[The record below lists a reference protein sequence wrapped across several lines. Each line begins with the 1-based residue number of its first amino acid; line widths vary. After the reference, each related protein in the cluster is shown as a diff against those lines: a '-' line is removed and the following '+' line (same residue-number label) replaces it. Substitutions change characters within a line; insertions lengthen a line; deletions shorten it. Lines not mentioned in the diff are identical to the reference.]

1 MLTGSEFP
9 LRPRRFMILVQIK
22 EVISMNKQHKQLKTK
37 EMNDAWPDIYD
48 HAKSIIFNLQPP
60 KNFSKALKRHQVW
73 RHPPMENLSKDRED
87 RSIQKEYNQIL
98 CPWSSIFEFEG
109 KSMET
114 ETTTGSEFLKRGNAN
129 VAQILGWKEI
139 NTSKTGIREPSEKR
153 CLG

>member
-1 MLTGSEFP
+1 
-9 LRPRRFMILVQIK
+9 MILVQIK

-37 EMNDAWPDIYD
+37 EMNEAWPDIYD

-98 CPWSSIFEFEG
+98 CPDHLSSSLKESQRKLRQQLDQNFWREG
-109 KSMET
+109 TPM
-114 ETTTGSEFLKRGNAN
+114 
-129 VAQILGWKEI
+129 
-139 NTSKTGIREPSEKR
+139 
-153 CLG
+153 